1 MHGQQMFKIGWKQ
14 DEVRNILFFTNM
26 EIIIFHI

>member
-1 MHGQQMFKIGWKQ
+1 MHGQKMFKIGEKQ

-26 EIIIFHI
+26 EITKYHI